1 MPTKKELEKEIK
13 ELKEQDKKCTNCICN
28 MDIKIRML
36 ETQNKELTK
45 KLEKIKEWIELSK
58 DENGLIN
65 SYDLRAIQSRLDNDS
80 EED

>member
-13 ELKEQDKKCTNCICN
+13 Q
-28 MDIKIRML
+28 
-36 ETQNKELTK
+36 LTK
-45 KLEKIKEWIELSK
+45 KLEKIKEWLELFK
-58 DENGLIN
+58 DENGWII